1 MCYRDGSN
9 VSVTE
14 FREGS
19 GRQPQGYTKMTPIS
33 FFEMC
38 FWCHFVSV
46 GCHCFWHVF
55 PLPIS
60 QEQVAAWFLS
70 SYWTWQGLGDCGG
83 VVNKAHWWSQRCGG
97 HAHPLPHWQQHLR
110 FHVNRCGCTHHA
122 ASPDERRDP
131 TRKIQVWKSRT
142 VPLPK
147 TSDALRGWSR
157 GVQVFP
163 WRSLLA
169 RCVLAIA
176 ATSASLSAFF
186 LLRVKQWPRSG
197 AVYEAITLRNA
208 CIYMRPEGPRD
219 GFVFSAGLC
228 FFSLTFKCQKGGSV
242 VKLHLF
248 DVE

>member
-1 MCYRDGSN
+1 
-9 VSVTE
+9 
-14 FREGS
+14 
-19 GRQPQGYTKMTPIS
+19 
-33 FFEMC
+33 MC

-60 QEQVAAWFLS
+60 QKQVAAWFLS

-83 VVNKAHWWSQRCGG
+83 VVKKAHWWSQRCGG

-110 FHVNRCGCTHHA
+110 FHVNMSTAVSALTTPLHLTSVEIRQGR
-122 ASPDERRDP
+122 SKFGRVGPSRSRR
-131 TRKIQVWKSRT
+131 QVILSGDGVVVSR
-142 VPLPK
+142 
-147 TSDALRGWSR
+147 SSH
-157 GVQVFP
+157 GVLFWPGVC
-163 WRSLLA
+163 WRLL
-169 RCVLAIA
+169 
-176 ATSASLSAFF
+176 SHPPHLSAFF
-186 LLRVKQWPRSG
+186 LLRVKQWQRSG

-219 GFVFSAGLC
+219 GFVLSAGLG
-228 FFSLTFKCQKGGSV
+228 FFPLTFKCQKGGSV